1 MINNNSE
8 TVTIE
13 EEACRPIHSAISYV
27 RTPSP
32 PVRQVKIR
40 SRPSSCYDLHNREA
54 TGKQLMEFL

>member
-13 EEACRPIHSAISYV
+13 QEQCPPMHSYV

-40 SRPSSCYDLHNREA
+40 SRPASCYDLNNKEA
-54 TGKQLMEFL
+54 SGI